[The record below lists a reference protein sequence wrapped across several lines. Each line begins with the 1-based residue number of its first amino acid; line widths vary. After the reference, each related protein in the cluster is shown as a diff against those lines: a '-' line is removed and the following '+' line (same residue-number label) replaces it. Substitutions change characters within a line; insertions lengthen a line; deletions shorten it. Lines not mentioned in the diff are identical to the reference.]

1 MNQALQA
8 KTKDIRRARES
19 TILRLSFE
27 SDQAHPFIEM
37 HMRLLTTAIVTALF
51 ALPAAAQIYQCK
63 DASGKLSFSDSPCSS
78 ADAGALIQ
86 RKKSNDEISR
96 ERADA
101 AEANE
106 RKHQRQMN
114 EMQQRQIESQQ
125 RVIEQ
130 QARQASAPAPEQLG
144 NSLQCKEA
152 RKELEF
158 ISSIR
163 TISQDEKRMRT
174 NAAITS
180 VNAACGSNTPLMQE
194 PPKVIG
200 IPRAAQPIQRPV
212 PQ

>member
-1 MNQALQA
+1 
-8 KTKDIRRARES
+8 
-19 TILRLSFE
+19 
-27 SDQAHPFIEM
+27 
-37 HMRLLTTAIVTALF
+37 
-51 ALPAAAQIYQCK
+51 
-63 DASGKLSFSDSPCSS
+63 
-78 ADAGALIQ
+78 
-86 RKKSNDEISR
+86 
-96 ERADA
+96 
-101 AEANE
+101 
-106 RKHQRQMN
+106 MN

-158 ISSIR
+158 VSSIR
-163 TISQDEKRMRT
+163 TISQDEKRTRT

-200 IPRAAQPIQRPV
+200 IPRTAQPIQRPV